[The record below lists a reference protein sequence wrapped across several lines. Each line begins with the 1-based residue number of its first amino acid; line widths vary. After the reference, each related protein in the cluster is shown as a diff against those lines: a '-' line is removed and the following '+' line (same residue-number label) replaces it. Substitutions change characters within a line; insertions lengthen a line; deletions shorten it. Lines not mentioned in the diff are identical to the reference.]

1 MNNTQRMYDLGYSTV
16 IGAKQL
22 NPFCYFKSLQLI
34 KERKTQ
40 YPSFD
45 RFNLKR
51 NNYQLPYQNIYVI
64 ESNKK
69 FRNKIMSI
77 RDKPVIPKM
86 NTVYL
91 QLDEIIKHNK
101 GKIKEKNQRA
111 LTLENTKYIKRVK
124 NQKPKILKA
133 NVLNKL
139 FIENHDKYLEILL
152 RNSRFRKM
160 AAADKSEMKASFI
173 KLPNISTS
181 GSGSK
186 NAYSSKMHSQ
196 TEYNLDDENGHSNNN
211 SSIEQKDHKHNEISH
226 QKRGDVE
233 KNNN

>member
-1 MNNTQRMYDLGYSTV
+1 MNNSQRLYDLGYSTV
-16 IGAKQL
+16 IGYKQL

-45 RFNLKR
+45 KFNLKKS
-51 NNYQLPYQNIYVI
+51 NQLPYQNIFVI

-69 FRNKIMSI
+69 FKNKLIDIKS
-77 RDKPVIPKM
+77 KPVVPKI
-86 NTVYL
+86 NSVYL
-91 QLDEIIKHNK
+91 KLEEIIKHNK
-101 GKIKEKNQRA
+101 GKIKEKNKRA
-111 LTLENTKYIKRVK
+111 LTLENAKYHKRVK
-124 NQKPKILKA
+124 NQKPKIIKA

-139 FIENHDKYLEILL
+139 FIENHDKYLELLL

-160 AAADKSEMKASFI
+160 GGKSDLKTSFI
-173 KLPNISTS
+173 KLPNIS
-181 GSGSK
+181 GYRDGMFSK
-186 NAYSSKMHSQ
+186 LHSQ
-196 TEYNLDDENGHSNNN
+196 TEYNLDDENETSHNN
-211 SSIEQKDHKHNEISH
+211 SSSLEQKDHKHNEISH